1 MRRTCG
7 ESRPQGWSEGLKARP
22 FERGCVRV
30 QPSSGRPAGFDR
42 AAPIVCMYCVCVRT
56 SRNPVKDVF
65 VYMSERVQPV
75 IAACSYFLKH
85 NGAGA
90 VIIFGL
96 EWLINF

>member
-1 MRRTCG
+1 MASCQSDSKCTD
-7 ESRPQGWSEGLKARP
+7 
-22 FERGCVRV
+22 RV
-30 QPSSGRPAGFDR
+30 YGVYVSHH
-42 AAPIVCMYCVCVRT
+42 
-56 SRNPVKDVF
+56 PVKDVF
-65 VYMSERVQPV
+65 VYMSEHVQLM

>member
-1 MRRTCG
+1 MR
-7 ESRPQGWSEGLKARP
+7 ESRPRGWSEGLKARP
-22 FERGCVRV
+22 FERGRVGV
-30 QPSSGRPAGFDR
+30 QPSSGRPAGFDSDR
-42 AAPIVCMYCVCVRT
+42 CRSAACTVCART

>member
-1 MRRTCG
+1 MKGDAFEFSRQVGVLLVLIEPRRSCACT
-7 ESRPQGWSEGLKARP
+7 
-22 FERGCVRV
+22 V
-30 QPSSGRPAGFDR
+30 
-42 AAPIVCMYCVCVRT
+42 CVCARLAT
-56 SRNPVKDVF
+56 PVKDVF

>member
-1 MRRTCG
+1 MKGDAFEFSRHVGVLLVLIQPRRSCACT
-7 ESRPQGWSEGLKARP
+7 
-22 FERGCVRV
+22 
-30 QPSSGRPAGFDR
+30 
-42 AAPIVCMYCVCVRT
+42 VCVRT

-75 IAACSYFLKH
+75 IAARSYFLKH